1 MERVMTTKLRA
12 LSLSTPQT
20 MVNGRRSSL
29 AFRLPGKYL
38 SKTTVGWIAIGFG
51 VFTAL
56 TPSWAATTRAGAAC
70 TRGMGMFSAFYGVLG
85 LRVRNPAS
93 IHWGLVVVGLAL
105 FIAPWIAGF
114 ASDAAAWTAWV
125 SGFVVLALGLTAWM
139 RDGPPT
145 ETGVNEY
152 GIGDP
157 KRLTPGAWVGWPAL
171 ALGIAAVV
179 LAGVAHSSPAA
190 TSFTVGLGGL
200 TAALALWSLLA
211 TDPTGDHLKIA
222 TAGFATFIAPWVAG
236 FAADRGAWTAWV
248 TGFIVTALGVAGYVR
263 DESLDY
269 TRLVRDEAVAAYQRR
284 FRQSRVE
291 V

>member
-1 MERVMTTKLRA
+1 MN
-12 LSLSTPQT
+12 S
-20 MVNGRRSSL
+20 RRSRVAFPSL
-29 AFRLPGKYL
+29 EKYL
-38 SKTTVGWIAIGFG
+38 TKTTVGWIAIGFG
-51 VFTAL
+51 VFTAV
-56 TPSWAATTRAGAAC
+56 TPAWAATTRAGAAC
-70 TRGMGMFSAFYGVLG
+70 TLGMGMFTAYYGVLG
-85 LRVRNPAS
+85 LLVRNPTP
-93 IHWGLVVVGLAL
+93 IHWRLVVVGLAL

-114 ASDAAAWTAWV
+114 ASDGAAWTAWV
-125 SGFVVLALGLTAWM
+125 SGFVVLALGLMAWM

-145 ETGVNEY
+145 ETGINEY

-157 KRLTPGAWVGWPAL
+157 KRRTPGAWVGWPAL

-179 LAGVAHSSPAA
+179 LAGGVHSSPAA
-190 TSFTVGLGGL
+190 TGFTVGLGGL
-200 TAALALWSLLA
+200 TAVLAVWSLLA

-222 TAGFATFIAPWVAG
+222 GTGLALFIAPWVAG
-236 FAADRGAWTAWV
+236 FAADGGAWTAWV

-284 FRQSRVE
+284 FPHSGVK